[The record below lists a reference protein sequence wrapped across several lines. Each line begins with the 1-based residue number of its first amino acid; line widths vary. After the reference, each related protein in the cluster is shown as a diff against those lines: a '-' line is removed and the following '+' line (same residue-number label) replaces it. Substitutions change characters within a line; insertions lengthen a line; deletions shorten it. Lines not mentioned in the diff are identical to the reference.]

1 MIVTTRDHL
10 IYIFRACI
18 AKTIAETSLMMFTI
32 RLFSQFR
39 VDWAGGDL
47 DYLTVPI
54 NKPDRPLMF
63 TFTPREKYR

>member
-1 MIVTTRDHL
+1 
-10 IYIFRACI
+10 
-18 AKTIAETSLMMFTI
+18 MMFTI

-63 TFTPREKYR
+63 TFTPRENVNKESFI

>member
-1 MIVTTRDHL
+1 MLVTHRDL
-10 IYIFRACI
+10 GILFRACI

-39 VDWAGGDL
+39 VGWTGGDL

-54 NKPDRPLMF
+54 NKPDMPLMF
-63 TFTPREKYR
+63 TFTPRGK